1 MKGQDLL
8 DAMAR
13 MDYKYLQEAEARAV
27 SSSSAEENGMEWVTI
42 PLERTSVMKRIRRGI
57 GTAAAVALV
66 VTVGGSVVFLSNHR
80 SDGFI
85 SSGQMQFGTEA
96 TDRTPLE
103 QLEQVESETESQAES
118 QTDVSALWGADAQV
132 TSGAAYIY
140 RGEPVK
146 ISYEYSIE
154 GEAQS
159 FGLMVLCDGIA
170 VPFATDQNEGAS
182 VLQIVPNQIGET
194 VSVDLFVTPIGQEG
208 DWVSVQIVDIIEPD
222 FDIHTLN
229 LDTEDA
235 APVVQALVYGRRYDV
250 NSIAGLSI
258 TMEKDGISSETT
270 ISEAV
275 EIEEIPQN
283 VIEANKEIKEDG
295 TVTNQLSFFK
305 ATTETFSLL
314 YQLEKGEI
322 LPLDFTL
329 SGTEGQDVF
338 VSFYLNN
345 EIYSVFDGCE
355 YVRCHV
361 DQTHY
366 TKVHGELD
374 TSELEVGRYI
384 CYTVC
389 GNVEYNMHTD
399 PISAFILEV
408 T

>member
-57 GTAAAVALV
+57 GIAAAVALV

-132 TSGAAYIY
+132 TSGSAYIY

-170 VPFATDQNEGAS
+170 VPFSTDQNEEAS
-182 VLQIVPNQIGET
+182 FLHIVPNQIGET

-208 DWVSVQIVDIIEPD
+208 DQVSVQIVDIIEPD
-222 FDIHTLN
+222 FDINTL
-229 LDTEDA
+229 EFDA
-235 APVVQALVYGRRYDV
+235 ENTAPVMQALVQGRRYAV
-250 NSIAGLSI
+250 ASVAGLSI
-258 TMEKDGISSETT
+258 TMEADGVSSETT
-270 ISEAV
+270 ISGSV

-283 VIEANKEIKEDG
+283 IIEANKEIKDDG
-295 TVTNQLSFFK
+295 TVTNQLFYFTAESK
-305 ATTETFSLL
+305 TAKI
-314 YQLEKGEI
+314 YQLKKGEI

>member
-1 MKGQDLL
+1 
-8 DAMAR
+8 
-13 MDYKYLQEAEARAV
+13 
-27 SSSSAEENGMEWVTI
+27 
-42 PLERTSVMKRIRRGI
+42 MKRAFIATLLCAI
-57 GTAAAVALV
+57 VCLNACSNEV
-66 VTVGGSVVFLSNHR
+66 SLSD
-80 SDGFI
+80 SE
-85 SSGQMQFGTEA
+85 S
-96 TDRTPLE
+96 RTPLD
-103 QLEQVESETESQAES
+103 QMEQVESETESYSESRIDIPVVSGERAE
-118 QTDVSALWGADAQV
+118 V
-132 TSGAAYIY
+132 TSGSAYIY

-170 VPFATDQNEGAS
+170 VPFSTDQNEEAS
-182 VLQIVPNQIGET
+182 FLHIVPNQIGET

-208 DWVSVQIVDIIEPD
+208 DQVSVQIVDIIEPD
-222 FDIHTLN
+222 FDINTLE
-229 LDTEDA
+229 LDAENT
-235 APVVQALVYGRRYDV
+235 APVMQALVQGRRYAV
-250 NSIAGLSI
+250 ASVAGLSI
-258 TMEKDGISSETT
+258 TMEADGVSSETT
-270 ISEAV
+270 ISGSV

-283 VIEANKEIKEDG
+283 IIEANKEIKDDG
-295 TVTNQLSFFK
+295 TVTNQLFYFTAESK
-305 ATTETFSLL
+305 TAKI
-314 YQLEKGEI
+314 YQLKKGEI